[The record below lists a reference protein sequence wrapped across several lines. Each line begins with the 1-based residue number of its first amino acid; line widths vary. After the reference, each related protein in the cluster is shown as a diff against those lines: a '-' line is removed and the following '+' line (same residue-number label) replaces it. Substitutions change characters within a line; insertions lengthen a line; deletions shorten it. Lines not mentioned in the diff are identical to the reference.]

1 MRQKVLYLRSKFYIS
16 DPFYFIQ
23 QEESKCQDQEEEA
36 REGQEVAWGQGA
48 LEGHRQEGPAP
59 VFSGREAA
67 APDQAAGLG
76 RVPAAFMV
84 ALGTMALAV
93 FTAALGIIMAPACR
107 HRRTTMAR
115 AGASVLVRA
124 QAGFGGRPG
133 LRVPRAIIMAAV
145 AEGAAASL
153 PFLFCF

>member
-1 MRQKVLYLRSKFYIS
+1 M
-16 DPFYFIQ
+16 
-23 QEESKCQDQEEEA
+23 
-36 REGQEVAWGQGA
+36 AWGQGA

-67 APDQAAGLG
+67 GLG
-76 RVPAAFMV
+76 RVPAAFMA

-93 FTAALGIIMAPACR
+93 FTAALGTIMAPACR

-115 AGASVLVRA
+115 VGASVLVRA

-133 LRVPRAIIMAAV
+133 LRVPRVIIMAAV

-153 PFLFCF
+153 PFLSCF

>member
-1 MRQKVLYLRSKFYIS
+1 M
-16 DPFYFIQ
+16 
-23 QEESKCQDQEEEA
+23 
-36 REGQEVAWGQGA
+36 AWGQGA

-76 RVPAAFMV
+76 RVPAAFMA

-93 FTAALGIIMAPACR
+93 FTAALGIMALAAFTAALGIIMAPACR

>member
-1 MRQKVLYLRSKFYIS
+1 M
-16 DPFYFIQ
+16 
-23 QEESKCQDQEEEA
+23 
-36 REGQEVAWGQGA
+36 AWGQGA
-48 LEGHRQEGPAP
+48 LEGHRREGPAP

-76 RVPAAFMV
+76 RVP
-84 ALGTMALAV
+84 AV

-133 LRVPRAIIMAAV
+133 LRVIIMAAV

>member
-36 REGQEVAWGQGA
+36 REGQEVAWGQEA
-48 LEGHRQEGPAP
+48 LEGHRREGPAP

-67 APDQAAGLG
+67 GLG
-76 RVPAAFMV
+76 RVPAAFMA

>member
-1 MRQKVLYLRSKFYIS
+1 M
-16 DPFYFIQ
+16 
-23 QEESKCQDQEEEA
+23 
-36 REGQEVAWGQGA
+36 AWGQGA

-76 RVPAAFMV
+76 RVPAAFMA